1 MVQFSKLR
9 LAGFKSFVEPSELS
23 IESGMTGVVGPNG
36 CGKSNLVDALR
47 WVMAETSAKEM
58 RGSEMDDVIFGGTA
72 EKPARNIAEVT
83 LVLDNSDRTAPA
95 AFNDTDTLE
104 VTRRIQRGEGSL
116 YKVNGR
122 DVRARDVALLFAD
135 AASGARST
143 AIVSQGRVG
152 SLVAARPTDRRA
164 LLEEAAGITGLHN
177 RRHEAELRLRAA
189 ETNLQ
194 RLEDVL
200 VTLDGQLDALKK
212 QARQANR
219 YRNLSDHIRKAEA
232 MLLHRRWR
240 DACAALDAARTRH
253 SEAEAL
259 VAQLTGDAAH
269 AATAQADASTK
280 LPGLRQAEAEVAAA
294 LHRLAVERDG
304 LAAEEAR
311 VVQAQRELTARRTQI
326 EADMERERAL
336 EADAS
341 AARERL
347 AAERSALEGAR
358 DTEAAAREET
368 SAAVTSATT
377 ETHGLESQVNELTA
391 EIAATEARRA
401 DLSRRQA
408 EARDRAARLT
418 ARASELAAEI
428 DTLRAQALPDHALQD
443 AERAR
448 DEAQADLE
456 TAQARVAELDN
467 ARANA
472 SEAAEK
478 AREALQAIEGQRAR
492 IRAEQHALEDLLK
505 AGEQDMWPPL
515 VDQITVDSGFETALG
530 AALGDDLIAPAD
542 EGAPVHWRT
551 LPPLSNAPALP
562 TGVESLSTHVRG
574 PAALM
579 RRLSQIG
586 VVANSAEGG
595 ALSRSLA
602 QGQRLV
608 ARDGALWRW
617 DGFTIKAGARTA
629 AAARLA
635 QRNRLTSLAA
645 ELATIDVRLEA
656 ARREAAVTREADQT
670 AVSDAK
676 SAQDT
681 QREAIASLERAR
693 QDHARLAQKSAA
705 DASRLAA
712 LDETVARVRA
722 DLNEA
727 ETAQAEAAREASAL
741 ADVTTHRARL
751 DTIRANLAE
760 ARTRLLEHQSRLDRQ
775 TREAQ
780 ARDRRLA
787 EIETEDH
794 SWGERASAAAHHR
807 EDLQTRAEAA
817 AAELERLAHRPAE
830 IEAQRLALADQIAR
844 TEAERSLAADALAT
858 AETDLAAKDKA
869 LKAAETALSAA
880 REDRVRA
887 EASVEQ
893 AEMANAA
900 IAERIAERLNCAP
913 EQALGIAGIEDEST
927 LPELANLEGRLDRL
941 QRERDNMG
949 AVNLRAEQ
957 EAEELGEKIE
967 TMRKERDDL
976 MAAIA
981 RLREGIAELNRE
993 GRERLLASFEAVNGH
1008 FQALFTR
1015 LFNGGRARLML
1026 TDLENPLE
1034 AGLEIMASPP
1044 GKKLQILTL
1053 LSGGERALTALAL
1066 LFAVF
1071 MTNPAPVCVLDEV
1084 DAPLDDANVDRI
1096 CSLLEEIAHH
1106 SSTRFLVI
1114 THHRMTMARMDRL
1127 FGVTMPEPGMSQLV
1141 SVDLE
1146 RAEAIRQTA

>member
-9 LAGFKSFVEPSELS
+9 LTGFKSFVEPSELS

-58 RGSEMDDVIFGGTA
+58 RGAEMDDVIFGGTA

-200 VTLDGQLDALKK
+200 ITLDSQLEALKK

-240 DACAALDAARTRH
+240 DACAALEAARVRH
-253 SEAEAL
+253 TEAEAL
-259 VAQLTGDAAH
+259 VAQLTGEAAH
-269 AATAQADASTK
+269 AATEQADAATK
-280 LPGLRQAEAEVAAA
+280 LPGLRHAEAEVAAA

-311 VVQAQRELTARRTQI
+311 VVQAQRELTARRAQL

-336 EADAS
+336 EADAG

-347 AAERSALEGAR
+347 AAERAALESAR
-358 DTEAAAREET
+358 DSETAAREET
-368 SAAVTSATT
+368 KAAVEAATT
-377 ETHGLESQVNELTA
+377 ETHGLETQVNELTA

-408 EARDRAARLT
+408 EARDRAGRLS
-418 ARASELAAEI
+418 ARAAELAAEI
-428 DTLRAQALPDHALQD
+428 ETLRAQALPDHALQD

-456 TAQARVAELDN
+456 TAQTRVAELDN
-467 ARANA
+467 ARAA
-472 SEAAEK
+472 AADAAEK
-478 AREALQAIEGQRAR
+478 AREALQTVESQRAR

-515 VDQITVDSGFETALG
+515 VDQITVDPGFEAALG

-542 EGAPVHWRT
+542 EGAPIHWRT
-551 LPPLSNAPALP
+551 LPPLSDALALP
-562 TGVESLSTHVRG
+562 SGVEPLSTHVRG
-574 PAALM
+574 PAALL

-586 VVANSAEGG
+586 VVADSSEGNGLSA
-595 ALSRSLA
+595 SLA

-629 AAARLA
+629 AATRLA
-635 QRNRLTSLAA
+635 QRNRLTSLVA
-645 ELATIDVRLEA
+645 ELATIDAQLETVRRDAAA
-656 ARREAAVTREADQT
+656 AREAGQT
-670 AVSDAK
+670 AAADAK
-676 SAQDT
+676 TAQDT
-681 QREAIASLERAR
+681 QRGAIAALERAR
-693 QDHARLAQKSAA
+693 QDHARLAQKAAA
-705 DASRLAA
+705 DTSRLAA
-712 LDETVARVRA
+712 LDETVTRVRV

-727 ETAQAEAAREASAL
+727 ETAQAEAAREAEAL
-741 ADVTTHRARL
+741 ADVTAHRARL
-751 DTIRANLAE
+751 DTIRADLAE

-775 TREAQ
+775 TREGQ
-780 ARDRRLA
+780 ARDRRLS
-787 EIETEDH
+787 EIETEDR
-794 SWGERASAAAHHR
+794 SWGERASAAARHR
-807 EDLQTRAEAA
+807 EDLQTRAGAA

-844 TEAERSLAADALAT
+844 TESERSLAADALAT
-858 AETDLAAKDKA
+858 AETDLATKDKA
-869 LKAAETALSAA
+869 LKAAEAALSNA
-880 REDRVRA
+880 RESRVRA
-887 EASVEQ
+887 EGAVEQ
-893 AEMANAA
+893 AETANTAV
-900 IAERIAERLNCAP
+900 AERITERLNCTP
-913 EQALGIAGIEDEST
+913 EQVLGIAGIEDEST

-957 EAEELGEKIE
+957 EADELGEKIE

-993 GRERLLASFEAVNGH
+993 GRERLLASFETVNGH
-1008 FQALFTR
+1008 FQTLFTR

-1071 MTNPAPVCVLDEV
+1071 MSNPAPVCVLDEV

-1096 CSLLEEIAHH
+1096 CGLLEEIAHS

-1127 FGVTMPEPGMSQLV
+1127 FGVTMPDPGMSQLV